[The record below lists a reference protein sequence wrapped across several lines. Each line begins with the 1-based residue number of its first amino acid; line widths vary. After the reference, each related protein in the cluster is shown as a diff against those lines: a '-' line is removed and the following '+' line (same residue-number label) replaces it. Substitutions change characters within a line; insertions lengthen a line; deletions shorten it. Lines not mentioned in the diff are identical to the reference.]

1 MPSLTK
7 LARLRQLASLPETR
21 RVIISTV
28 RSGHVQ
34 NAAHRAVHDR
44 IGLARDLRTQ
54 VTNPDVLRATVQH
67 PATREL
73 AGAGLLFLPVRYMP
87 LGWAATWAARRVL
100 GRLGASPARPLK
112 NVTPSEG

>member
-1 MPSLTK
+1 MPSIRS

-21 RVIISTV
+21 RAIVSTV
-28 RSGHVQ
+28 RAGHLQ
-34 NAAHRAVHDR
+34 NVARRAVHDR
-44 IGLARDLRTQ
+44 AGMLRDVRDRATSR
-54 VTNPDVLRATVQH
+54 DVLRATVQH

-100 GRLGASPARPLK
+100 RPSRTGPLK
-112 NVTPSEG
+112 NVTPPEG